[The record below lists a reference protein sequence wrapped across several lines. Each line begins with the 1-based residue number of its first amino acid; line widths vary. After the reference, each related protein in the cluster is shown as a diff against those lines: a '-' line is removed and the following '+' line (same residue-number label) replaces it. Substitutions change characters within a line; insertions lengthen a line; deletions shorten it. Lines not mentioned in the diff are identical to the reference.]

1 MCNIILRRLVLAACI
16 FIMGA
21 SCKAVG
27 QPGNEV
33 KLSET
38 ENAYNPIPNPDA
50 TLIAYVR
57 TGWGRPGGTGGFG
70 RSNLMSEV
78 MLMSAAGKVI
88 SNKPLSDG
96 FLYGWTPDGKSII
109 CYRDGEY
116 SIVSPDGTIFIS
128 GRVPERSDAY
138 EVSERIAF
146 LSSTRSVL
154 WLQNFYTNIKRVAVS
169 PSSEHVTRDF
179 VRSVIRTPRGELA
192 RFPSRL
198 NADEMLVPSPN
209 ERYLAL
215 IRTAPRGGSTRLWV
229 YDRQNE
235 SWADLGAVIIHPDEG
250 WDYINPA
257 WNPWF
262 ADSSRLAYLAAAGIV
277 ISSPDGKSKRIVS
290 RPKQPAGLVVP
301 SPDGESIAYATFAP
315 RPMKQRPDLKFW
327 GGSTI
332 WIIPTA
338 PSSRARPLTRKD
350 RDTTYSLRWL
360 DNRQLVFDRIADE
373 IFYGRA
379 RLWKVDVSP

>member
-1 MCNIILRRLVLAACI
+1 MV
-16 FIMGA
+16 GS

-33 KLSET
+33 QLSET
-38 ENAYNPIPNPDA
+38 ENAYNPLPNPDA

-57 TGWGRPGGTGGFG
+57 TGWGRRGGSGGFG
-70 RSNLMSEV
+70 RSNLVSEV

-88 SNKPLSDG
+88 STKPLSDG
-96 FLYGWTPDGKSII
+96 FLYGWTPDGKYVI

-116 SIVSPDGTIFIS
+116 SIVSPGGTILIS
-128 GRVPERSDAY
+128 GRVPGWSDSF

-146 LSSTRSVL
+146 LPSTGSVL
-154 WLQNFYTNIKRVAVS
+154 WLQNFYTNVKRFAAS
-169 PSSEHVTRDF
+169 PSSEHMTRDF
-179 VRSVIRTPRGELA
+179 VRSAIQTPRGELT

-215 IRTAPRGGSTRLWV
+215 IRTAPGGGSDWLWV
-229 YDRQNE
+229 YDRQTE
-235 SWADLGAVIIHPDEG
+235 SWADFGAIIIHPEEG
-250 WDYINPA
+250 WDYMKPA

-262 ADSSRLAYLAAAGIV
+262 ADSSRLTYLAAAGIV

-290 RPKQPAGLVVP
+290 RPKQAAGLVVP
-301 SPDGESIAYATFAP
+301 SSDGEFIAYATFEP

-327 GGSTI
+327 GGSTV
-332 WIIPTA
+332 WVTATA
-338 PSSRARPLTRKD
+338 PSSKARPVTRKD
-350 RDTTYSLRWL
+350 SDTTYSLRWL
-360 DNRQLVFDRIADE
+360 DDRQLVFDRIADE
-373 IFYGRA
+373 IFYRKA
-379 RLWKVDVSP
+379 RLWKVEVSP